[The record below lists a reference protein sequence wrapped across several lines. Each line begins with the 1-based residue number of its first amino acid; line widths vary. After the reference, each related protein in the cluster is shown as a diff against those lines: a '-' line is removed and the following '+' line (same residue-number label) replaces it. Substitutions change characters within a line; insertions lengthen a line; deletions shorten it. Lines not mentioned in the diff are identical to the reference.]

1 MSITVKVVERPVEEV
16 SYVRA
21 TLKGMGLTLKHL
33 FAVNDR
39 VTVQYP

>member
-1 MSITVKVVERPVEEV
+1 MAIDVKVVERPIEET

-33 FAVNDR
+33 FAVTTR
-39 VTVQYP
+39 